1 MDMIKI
7 LLSSKKFTA
16 MIIGIVATFL
26 STRFNIPE
34 EQIRE
39 IVALVIAYI
48 IGQGVAD
55 MGKQASKTQHGE

>member
-1 MDMIKI
+1 MDMIKV
-7 LLSSKKFTA
+7 LFSSKKFTA

-26 STRFNIPE
+26 STRFNLPE
-34 EQIRE
+34 EQVRE

-55 MGKQASKTQHGE
+55 MGKQTTKT

>member
-26 STRFNIPE
+26 STRFGLPE
-34 EQIRE
+34 EQVRE

-55 MGKQASKTQHGE
+55 MGKQTAKIQ

>member
-1 MDMIKI
+1 MDMIKV
-7 LLSSKKFTA
+7 LFRSKKFTA

-26 STRFNIPE
+26 STRFNLPE
-34 EQIRE
+34 EQVRE

-55 MGKQASKTQHGE
+55 MGKQTTKT

>member
-26 STRFNIPE
+26 STRFGLPE
-34 EQIRE
+34 EQVRE

-55 MGKQASKTQHGE
+55 MGKQTAKNQ

>member
-1 MDMIKI
+1 MIKI

>member
-1 MDMIKI
+1 MDMSKV
-7 LLSSKKFTA
+7 LFSSKKFTA

-26 STRFNIPE
+26 STRFNLPE
-34 EQIRE
+34 EQVRE

-55 MGKQASKTQHGE
+55 MGKQTTKT

>member
-26 STRFNIPE
+26 SNRFGLPE
-34 EQIRE
+34 EQVRE

-55 MGKQASKTQHGE
+55 MGKQTAKTQ

>member
-26 STRFNIPE
+26 STRFGLPE
-34 EQIRE
+34 EQVRE

-55 MGKQASKTQHGE
+55 MGKQTAKTQ

>member
-7 LLSSKKFTA
+7 LLRSKKFTA

-26 STRFNIPE
+26 STRFDLPE

-39 IVALVIAYI
+39 IVALIIAYI

-55 MGKQASKTQHGE
+55 MGKHTAKTQYGE